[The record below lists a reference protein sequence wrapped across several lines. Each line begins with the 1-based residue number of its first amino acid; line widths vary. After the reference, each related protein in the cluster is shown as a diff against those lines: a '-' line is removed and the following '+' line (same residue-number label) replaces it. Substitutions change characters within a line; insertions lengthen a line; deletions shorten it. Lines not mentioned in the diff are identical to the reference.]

1 MSGPLMIGQLLQEAL
16 DSNSMQL
23 MSSDG
28 NEGSLESNQLVAELQ
43 EQDLQVKVS
52 TPDTVCAAFNAGVCD
67 IKTPDLATG
76 PEAPKPA
83 YDNNA
88 EFGFA

>member
-43 EQDLQVKVS
+43 EQGLQVKV
-52 TPDTVCAAFNAGVCD
+52 TLPF
-67 IKTPDLATG
+67 
-76 PEAPKPA
+76 
-83 YDNNA
+83 
-88 EFGFA
+88 